1 MRFGF
6 VVFGG
11 PMRRR
16 NLPSLSSLRAFEAAA
31 RHLSFRLAARE
42 LSVTDSAI
50 SHQVRELER
59 HLGTPLF
66 RRHGRGV
73 ELTREGALYF
83 PILRDAFDR
92 VAQGTE
98 LLRRVRG
105 RGELALQVYVT
116 VAVRWLLPRL
126 YRFHEEHPDI
136 LLRISTS
143 YRGWEF
149 DAEHADVGFV
159 YRKPPLEPALHY
171 TPLFRVPIF
180 PVASPELV
188 AAGLRR
194 PADLARFH
202 LIRVP
207 PARDEWKTWLRAAGH
222 PELEGLPGPSFDTY
236 LLAFEAALAGR
247 GVAMAAEF
255 MVRAELDSGRLV
267 RLFDVTVRQPGSWY
281 LVCRVEDRDDPRI
294 TALRTWL
301 LREVAADPCLGAGS

>member
-1 MRFGF
+1 M
-6 VVFGG
+6 
-11 PMRRR
+11 
-16 NLPSLSSLRAFEAAA
+16 
-31 RHLSFRLAARE
+31 
-42 LSVTDSAI
+42 
-50 SHQVRELER
+50 RELER
-59 HLGTPLF
+59 NLGTALF
-66 RRHGRGV
+66 RRHGRRV
-73 ELTREGALYF
+73 ELTPEGALYF
-83 PILRDAFDR
+83 PILRDAFER
-92 VAQGTE
+92 IAQGAE
-98 LLRRVRG
+98 LLRRARAT
-105 RGELALQVYVT
+105 GELALQVYVT

-149 DAEHADVGFV
+149 DAEQADVGFV
-159 YRKPPLEPALHY
+159 YRKPPLEPSRHY

-180 PVASPELV
+180 PVASPDLV

-202 LIRVP
+202 IIRVP
-207 PARDEWKTWLRAAGH
+207 PARDDWKVWLAAAGH

-267 RLFDVTVRQPGSWY
+267 RPFEVAVRQPGSWY
-281 LVCRVEDRDDPRI
+281 LVCRNEDRHDPRI
-294 TALRTWL
+294 ARLREWL
-301 LREVAADPCLGAGS
+301 LREVAADPCLSASP